1 MISQAKIKLIHSLD
15 SKKGRKKEHAFV
27 AEGPKVV
34 GDLLAVA
41 TPRFIVATEEW
52 FKANLHLDCETIVV
66 TDEELRKVSFLQHP
80 QQVLAVFPLPV
91 DNSKLPEEKLSEK
104 KTSEEELSEENCN
117 HKVQS
122 SKLKVKSLILALDGV
137 QDPGNLGTIIR
148 IADWFGITTLLCS
161 HETADAYSPKVIQAT
176 MGSIARV
183 RPIYVDLKEVI
194 SSLPADYPIYGTLL
208 DGENIYQHELTDYG
222 MIIMGNEG
230 NGISPEIRPLVN
242 HRLLIPNF
250 PPGRETA
257 DSLNVAIATAITCSE
272 FRRRQI

>member
-1 MISQAKIKLIHSLD
+1 MISQAKIKLIHSLE
-15 SKKGRKKEHAFV
+15 SKKGRKKENAFV

-52 FKANLHLDCETIVV
+52 LKANQNVGCETITV
-66 TDEELRKVSFLQHP
+66 TDDELRKVSFLQHP
-80 QQVLAVFPLPV
+80 QQVLAVFPLPK
-91 DNSKLPEEKLSEK
+91 DTASNSSITNQHPPLGGGLEGPANL
-104 KTSEEELSEENCN
+104 L
-117 HKVQS
+117 
-122 SKLKVKSLILALDGV
+122 LALDGV

-208 DGENIYQHELTDYG
+208 DGENIYQQELTNYG

-230 NGISPEIRPLVN
+230 NGISPAIRPLVN

-272 FRRRQI
+272 FRRRQL